1 LISGSSAGYTACMA
15 KMRDILLIVPDGG
28 ALFEPAGIADI
39 LNQANLSAPQGTMLY
54 KTVIASVGQSK
65 VIRGK
70 EDLSLLSNVC
80 LSELDIKRRWDTVF
94 VMNKTSDSLEFNAA
108 ADWIAQAY
116 QYSRRTVSVC
126 AGALIL
132 ARAGLLAGRKATTHW
147 RYFNALSELSPTT
160 EIDRNSIFVRDGN
173 IWTSAGAS
181 SGFDLALALVADDMG
196 SDTARIVAKEL
207 VMYLRRPGGQA
218 QFSRY
223 LASQADPDTTV
234 GRVQSWALEHLNQDL
249 SVEAL
254 ADHAAMSPRNFFR
267 TFSRETGTTPARFI
281 EDIRLEAARIRLE
294 QGHESLDEIASACG
308 LGSALTLRRIF
319 EKQLGVSPSDYRL
332 RFGMI

>member
-1 LISGSSAGYTACMA
+1 MA
-15 KMRDILLIVPDGG
+15 DTRDILLLVPDGG

-39 LNQANLSAPQGTMLY
+39 LNQANLAAPPGTMLY

-70 EDLSLLSNVC
+70 EELSLLSNVC
-80 LSELDIKRRWDTVF
+80 LSELDIKRPWDTIF
-94 VMNKTSDSLEFNAA
+94 VMNNASDNEEFNVAA
-108 ADWIAQAY
+108 AWIAQAY

-147 RYFNALSELSPTT
+147 RHFTTLAKLSPTT

-207 VMYLRRPGGQA
+207 VMYLRRSGGQA

-223 LASQADPDTTV
+223 LASQADPDTAI
-234 GRVQSWALEHLNQDL
+234 GRIQSWALEHLDQNL
-249 SVEAL
+249 SVETL

-267 TFSRETGTTPARFI
+267 AFSRETGTTPARFI

-319 EKQLGVSPSDYRL
+319 EKQLGISPSGYRL
-332 RFGMI
+332 SFGMV